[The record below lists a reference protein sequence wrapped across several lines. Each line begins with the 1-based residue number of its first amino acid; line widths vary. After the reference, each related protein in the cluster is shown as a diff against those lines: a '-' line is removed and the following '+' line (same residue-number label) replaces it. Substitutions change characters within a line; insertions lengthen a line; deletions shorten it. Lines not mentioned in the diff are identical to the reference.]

1 MDHPQA
7 RPLRVAANPLASG
20 NTDGPAKPVPWR
32 SPKNPGARRLARLAI
47 AITSLAVC
55 AGAYAQSVMLTGT
68 IGSRAILIVDGSAPK
83 TVAVGETFQGVKLLS
98 MAAEQATVEAGGKR
112 VALRMDQPVSIGGNG
127 GGGGGGTRIV
137 LPVSSG
143 GHFMTQGAIN
153 GRSVNFMLD
162 TGATT
167 VALSAADAQRIGLD
181 FSKGQPVRVNTANG
195 VAQGW
200 RVRLNSVRV
209 GDVEVYEVEAIV
221 SQQPMP
227 YVLLGNSFISRFS
240 MRRDSDQMVL
250 EKRF

>member
-1 MDHPQA
+1 MKALLLPM
-7 RPLRVAANPLASG
+7 LLAAVGGFAQ
-20 NTDGPAKPVPWR
+20 
-32 SPKNPGARRLARLAI
+32 
-47 AITSLAVC
+47 
-55 AGAYAQSVMLTGT
+55 AQSVMLTGT

-98 MAAEQATVEAGGKR
+98 LAAEQATVEAGGKR
-112 VALRMDQPVSIGGNG
+112 VALRMDQPVSIGGN

-209 GDVEVYEVEAIV
+209 GDVEVYDVEAIV

-240 MRRDSDQMVL
+240 MRRDADQMVL